1 MGLQELKDKFTRLS
15 ERRRA
20 LEEELDVASAQ
31 LEAIEAGMADFAG
44 AQVFFAELAE
54 QTQRQ
59 FREQVE
65 RLSTAAVHSVFDRP
79 YQVKLSSER
88 KRGRMETEIL
98 VVENGEEF
106 QPRAEMGG
114 SMVDLLS
121 FSLRIILWSMQA
133 PRSRNTFILD
143 EPFKFLGAGERL
155 QHAGQM
161 LSEIARSLQVQ
172 LIIVTHEEELAEL
185 AETAWQV
192 THDGTESRVIALK
205 LPSAEVKK
213 PTTIKRRAG
222 R

>member
-1 MGLQELKDKFTRLS
+1 MQELKDKFTRLS

-20 LEEELDVASAQ
+20 MAEELDVASAQ
-31 LEAIEAGMADFAG
+31 LKALEAGMDDFAR

-121 FSLRIILWSMQA
+121 FAMRIILWSMQA

-143 EPFKFLGAGERL
+143 EPFKFLGNETGYLEKAGKLMKELSRRMGL
-155 QHAGQM
+155 QF
-161 LSEIARSLQVQ
+161 
-172 LIIVTHEEELAEL
+172 IIITHEDDLK
-185 AETAWQV
+185 
-192 THDGTESRVIALK
+192 VIADK
-205 LPSAEVKK
+205 AFSVKK
-213 PTTIKRRAG
+213 IAKVSTVKEHFLEG
-222 R
+222 QDG

>member
-1 MGLQELKDKFTRLS
+1 MSLQELKDKFTRLS

-20 LEEELDVASAQ
+20 MAEELDVASAQ
-31 LEAIEAGMADFAG
+31 LKALEAGMDDFAR

-121 FSLRIILWSMQA
+121 FAMRIILWSMQA

-143 EPFKFLGAGERL
+143 EPFKFLGSGERL

-185 AETAWQV
+185 AETAYQV
-192 THDGTESRVIALK
+192 THDGTESRVIVLK
-205 LPSAEVKK
+205 LPAAEVKK
-213 PTTIKRRAG
+213 PTIKRRAG

>member
-1 MGLQELKDKFTRLS
+1 MTLQLLKDKFTRLS
-15 ERRRA
+15 ERKRA
-20 LEEELDVASAQ
+20 LEEELGMAAAQ
-31 LEAIEAGMADFAG
+31 LKSLEAGMDDFAR

-65 RLSTAAVHSVFDRP
+65 RLATAAVHSVFDRP

-98 VVENGEEF
+98 IVENGEEF

-121 FSLRIILWSMQA
+121 FAMRIILWSMQV

-185 AETAWQV
+185 AETAYQV
-192 THDGTESRVIALK
+192 THDGVESRVILLK
-205 LPSAEVKK
+205 QPKHDK
-213 PTTIKRRAG
+213 IIKRRAG